1 MNESVLWSLARIFVP
16 LSFIT
21 IGGGNSII
29 AGMKREIVDVHHWMN
44 AGQFVDLWAISRA
57 APGPN
62 SLLVS
67 LVGFHV
73 GGIAGALVATFA
85 IFVPTSVIIYVVARI
100 WRRHRGAAWQLA
112 IERGLAPIAAGLIL
126 ASVMT
131 ILRSIEGGMLAWV
144 VAMLA
149 FVALRTTRLNPLVL
163 LAAGAIIFTV
173 VGTYWWPPVSP

>member
-1 MNESVLWSLARIFVP
+1 VNDNVLWSLARIFIP

-29 AGMKREIVDVHHWMN
+29 AGMKSEVVDVHHWMT
-44 AGQFVDLWAISRA
+44 AGQFVELFAISRA

-67 LVGFHV
+67 LIGFHV
-73 GGIAGALVATFA
+73 GGLPGALVATVA
-85 IFVPTSVIIYVVARI
+85 IFVPTSVIIYLVARI

-126 ASVMT
+126 ASVLT
-131 ILRSIEGGMLAWV
+131 ILRSIEGGILAWV
-144 VAMLA
+144 VAGLA
-149 FVALRTTRLNPLVL
+149 FFALRTTSMHPLVL
-163 LAAGAIIFTV
+163 LAAGAVVFMV
-173 VGTYWWPPVSP
+173 VGVYWWPG